1 MMRKLLVALA
11 ISLLAL
17 GASKAGTERVDLRPV
32 TKGLVFSNDA
42 TGTWHS
48 RVGLIHEFSD
58 AIIYACFEFPVQT
71 EVECLVIT
79 KDTGETLM
87 MPLRLLEI
95 KT

>member
-1 MMRKLLVALA
+1 MKKLLVALA
-11 ISLLAL
+11 LSIIAF
-17 GASKAGTERVDLRPV
+17 GAAKAGTERVDLRPI
-32 TKGLVFSNDA
+32 TKVLVFSNDA

-58 AIIYACFEFPVQT
+58 ALIYACFEFPVQA

-87 MPLRLLEI
+87 MLLRLLEI
-95 KT
+95 KA